1 MSLELLY
8 PGLPPR
14 SQGAGTH
21 VRIASIETVTAR
33 GRTSPPADPGGGL
46 DAGEEV
52 GLLHVQIPPRSYFD
66 AATID
71 VLDVLE
77 MSPAQVQK
85 AFGGKHVFVANMQP
99 MNAPGADLPAPGTYG
114 GADFFKLDDG
124 RAIPGVWT
132 HLATLESIM
141 TGRTI
146 IPISPLGVATSAAA
160 AAVLGAGLAIRFFLR
175 PLVLVIL
182 LCFFVVVMVS
192 ASLVWFAWRLEV
204 LNPLIPA
211 SAMLLA
217 ALTSRIGVAAG
228 RPVRGRGGL
237 HG

>member
-1 MSLELLY
+1 M
-8 PGLPPR
+8 PD
-14 SQGAGTH
+14 A
-21 VRIASIETVTAR
+21 
-33 GRTSPPADPGGGL
+33 GL

-66 AATID
+66 AVTLD

-99 MNAPGADLPAPGTYG
+99 MNAPGAELPASGSTEG
-114 GADFFKLDDG
+114 GDFVSLDDG
-124 RAIPGVWT
+124 RSIPGVWT
-132 HLATLESIM
+132 HMATLESIM

-146 IPISPLGVATSAAA
+146 IPISPLGVATCAAA

-175 PLVLVIL
+175 PLVLVML
-182 LCFFVVVMVS
+182 LCLFVVVMVS
-192 ASLVWFAWRLEV
+192 ASLGWFAWRLEV

-211 SAMLLA
+211 LAMLLA

-237 HG
+237 RG